1 MAENLQIYQYQ
12 SVNFTDTSSGE
23 VPLSRSWSFS
33 GGSPATGTGITA
45 AVFYNVPGDYTVSL
59 TETDAY
65 GTTSTL
71 TKSDLVQV
79 SPTTLVAGISGPS
92 PSSVKMNEGYSLQ
105 DSTVGTPF
113 PPTAWA
119 WTLPYG
125 RYASTQNVGV
135 TGYADWN
142 TLTGAYTGAPGVSYT
157 ANISLAASNAYLSNS
172 ASTAVSVQKLGPSEQ
187 LYLNATG
194 PSSPNFVTG
203 LSGGIVTNGGIPV
216 GVDFFGYS
224 SSNLIVRLNYLLRG
238 ASDKTNL
245 YFHSDTETATVV
257 MYTGLWSSMYND
269 VIGGFLMVQGQIY
282 SLYSY
287 LTPDDAINLG
297 LYITEGQTSEFFL
310 GDSNG
315 LLLNLYTNYN
325 YSADLLNYLV
335 NNPYKI
341 AHSGNLQYSNAFT
354 FPTPMSFV
362 GTGGGSNFNPV
373 VYSSAYLQ
381 NLNLPSFPTPAN
393 PVYQIYVS
401 VTMGGIPYGAT
412 ASIGTIG
419 ATGNDPLTSG
429 NPNGGFYTAQD
440 TVNGSGFVSFL
451 NSAINTSIPGGTGS
465 IQFSASPIF
474 SCAWSGTTGSGYSP
488 SDYYGVALL
497 IKNATTVQ
505 LVSISDNSS
514 TITGYYSANMPP
526 LTTPIA
532 PFTANYGNSQGSLE
546 TCSGLF
552 STPLSITPGIIYNSM
567 NFGGSIAT

>member
-1 MAENLQIYQYQ
+1 MAESLQIYQYQ
-12 SVNFTDTSSGE
+12 SVNFTDTSSGAA
-23 VPLSRSWSFS
+23 PLSRSWSFS

-59 TETDAY
+59 TETDTY

-71 TKSDLVQV
+71 VKSNLVQV

-113 PPTAWA
+113 PPTAWT

-125 RYASTQNVGV
+125 RSASTQNVGV

-142 TLTGAYTGAPGVSYT
+142 TLTGSYTGAPGSSYT
-157 ANISLAASNAYLSNS
+157 ANISLAVSNAYLSNS

-238 ASDKTNL
+238 ASNKTNL

-257 MYTGLWSSMYND
+257 MYTGLWSSSYND
-269 VIGGFLMVQGQIY
+269 VIGGFLMVQGSVY
-282 SLYSY
+282 STYSY
-287 LTPDDAINLG
+287 LAPNDAINLG
-297 LYITEGQTSEFFL
+297 LYITEGQTAEFFL
-310 GDSNG
+310 GDSAGPG
-315 LLLNLYTNYN
+315 LLLDLYTNYN
-325 YSADLLNYLV
+325 YSSDLLTYLV

-341 AHSGNLQYSNAFT
+341 AHSGNLRYTNAFVV
-354 FPTPMSFV
+354 PTPMTFV
-362 GTGGGSNFNPV
+362 DTGGGSNSNPV
-373 VYSSAYLQ
+373 VYSSAYL
-381 NLNLPSFPTPAN
+381 NSFSPTPPN

-401 VTMGGIPYGAT
+401 VTMGMISYGAT
-412 ASIGTIG
+412 ASIGIAG

-429 NPNGGFYTAQD
+429 NMNGGFYTAQD

-465 IQFSASPIF
+465 IQFVADPIF
-474 SCAWSGTTGSGYSP
+474 SCGWSNPVGSGYSP

-497 IKNATTVQ
+497 VKNAA
-505 LVSISDNSS
+505 LVSLVTVTDNSS
-514 TITGYYSANMPP
+514 TINGYYSPP
-526 LTTPIA
+526 LAIPIA
-532 PFTANYGNSQGSLE
+532 PFTANYTGPTGSME

-552 STPLSITPGIIYNSM
+552 STPLSISPGTIYNVM
-567 NFGGSIAT
+567 NFGGSI

>member
-1 MAENLQIYQYQ
+1 MAESLQIYQYQ
-12 SVNFTDTSSGE
+12 SVNFTDTSSGAE
-23 VPLSRSWSFS
+23 PLTRSWSFS

-45 AVFYNVPGDYTVSL
+45 AVFYDVPGNYTVSL
-59 TETDAY
+59 TETDFY

-71 TKSDLVQV
+71 VKSNLIQV

-113 PPTAWA
+113 PPTSWT

-125 RYASTQNVGV
+125 RSASTQNVGV

-142 TLTGAYTGAPGVSYT
+142 TLTGGYTGAPGSSYT
-157 ANISLAASNAYLSNS
+157 ANISLATSNAYLSNS

-216 GVDFFGYS
+216 GVDFFVYS
-224 SSNLIVRLNYLLRG
+224 SSNLIVRLNYSLRG
-238 ASDKTNL
+238 ASNKTNL
-245 YFHSDTETATVV
+245 YFHSDTETADVI
-257 MYTGLWSSMYND
+257 MYTGLWSPMYND
-269 VIGGFLMVQGQIY
+269 VIGGFLMVQGPIY
-282 SLYSY
+282 SPPYSSVSLSNYDTVSLGFY
-287 LTPDDAINLG
+287 LITDQTP
-297 LYITEGQTSEFFL
+297 EFFL
-310 GDSNG
+310 GDSSG
-315 LLLNLYTNYN
+315 LLLNLYTTYN
-325 YSADLLNYLV
+325 YSASLLNYLV

-341 AHSGNLQYSNAFT
+341 AHSGNLQYVNT
-354 FPTPMSFV
+354 QNPTPMTFV
-362 GTGGGSNFNPV
+362 GTTGGQNFNPV
-373 VYSSAYLQ
+373 VYSPAYLQ
-381 NLNLPSFPTPAN
+381 NINFPFGTPIPPF

-401 VTMGGIPYGAT
+401 VTVGGIPYGGAT

-419 ATGNDPLTSG
+419 ASGNDPLTLG
-429 NPNGGFYTAQD
+429 NANGGFYTAQD

-451 NSAINTSIPGGTGS
+451 NSAINSSIPGGTGD
-465 IQFSASPIF
+465 IEFSASPIF
-474 SCAWSGTTGSGYSP
+474 SCGWSGATGYSP

-497 IKNATTVQ
+497 IKNAALGNLSVTIT
-505 LVSISDNSS
+505 DNSS
-514 TITGYYSANMPP
+514 TINGYYSPP
-526 LTTPIA
+526 LSVPIA

-552 STPLSITPGIIYNSM
+552 STPLSISPGMIYNVM

>member
-1 MAENLQIYQYQ
+1 MAESLQIYQYQ
-12 SVNFTDTSSGE
+12 SVNFTDTSSGAA
-23 VPLSRSWSFS
+23 PLTRSWSFS

-45 AVFYNVPGDYTVSL
+45 AVFYDVPGNYTVSL
-59 TETDAY
+59 TETDFY

-71 TKSDLVQV
+71 VKSNLIQV
-79 SPTTLVAGISGPS
+79 SPTTLAAGISGPS

-113 PPTAWA
+113 PPTSWT

-125 RYASTQNVGV
+125 RSATTQNVGV

-142 TLTGAYTGAPGVSYT
+142 TLTGGYTGAPGSSYT
-157 ANISLAASNAYLSNS
+157 ANISLATSNAYLSNS
-172 ASTAVSVQKLGPSEQ
+172 VSTAVSVQKLGPSEQ

-224 SSNLIVRLNYLLRG
+224 SSDLIVRLNYLLRG
-238 ASDKTNL
+238 ASNKTNL

-257 MYTGLWSSMYND
+257 MYTGLWSSSYND
-269 VIGGFLMVQGQIY
+269 VIGGFLMVQGPVY
-282 SLYSY
+282 STYSY
-287 LTPDDAINLG
+287 LTPNDAINLG
-297 LYITEGQTSEFFL
+297 LYVTEGQTAEFFI

-315 LLLNLYTNYN
+315 LLLDLYTNYN
-325 YSADLLNYLV
+325 YSASLLNYLV

-341 AHSGNLQYSNAFT
+341 AHSGNLQYFNT
-354 FPTPMSFV
+354 QNPTPMTFI
-362 GTGGGSNFNPV
+362 GTGGGSNSNPV

-381 NLNLPSFPTPAN
+381 NINLPSTPSPAN

-401 VTMGGIPYGAT
+401 VTMGGIAYGAT
-412 ASIGTIG
+412 ASIGTVG

-451 NSAINTSIPGGTGS
+451 NSAINSSIPGGTGS
-465 IQFSASPIF
+465 IQFVADPIF
-474 SCAWSGTTGSGYSP
+474 SCGWSNPVGSGYSP

-497 IKNATTVQ
+497 IKNASLVQ

-514 TITGYYSANMPP
+514 TITGYYSANIPP
-526 LTTPIA
+526 LMTPIA
-532 PFTANYGNSQGSLE
+532 PFTANYTGPTGPTE

-552 STPLSITPGIIYNSM
+552 STPLSISPGTIYNVM

>member
-1 MAENLQIYQYQ
+1 MAESLQIYQYQ
-12 SVNFTDTSSGE
+12 SVNFTDTSSGA
-23 VPLSRSWSFS
+23 VPLTRSWSFS

-71 TKSDLVQV
+71 TKTNLIRV

-92 PSSVKMNEGYSLQ
+92 PSSVKMNEGYNLQ

-113 PPTAWA
+113 PPTSWS

-125 RYASTQNVGV
+125 RSASTQNVGV

-142 TLTGAYTGAPGVSYT
+142 TLTGGYTGAPGVSYT
-157 ANISLAASNAYLSNS
+157 ANISLSTSNAYLSS
-172 ASTAVSVQKLGPSEQ
+172 SSSTSVQVQKLGPSEQ

-203 LSGGIVTNGGIPV
+203 LSGGILTTGGVPV
-216 GVDFFGYS
+216 YMNFFGYS
-224 SSNLIVRLNYLLRG
+224 SSNMIIRLNYLLRG
-238 ASDKTNL
+238 TSNKTNL

-257 MYTGLWSSMYND
+257 MNTGLWSSMYND
-269 VIGGFLMVQGQIY
+269 VIGGMMLIQGQIY

-297 LYITEGQTSEFFL
+297 FYIVSNQTSEFFL
-310 GDSNG
+310 GDTTG

-325 YSADLLNYLV
+325 YSAGLLNYLV

-341 AHSGNLQYSNAFT
+341 AHSGNLQYANT
-354 FPTPMSFV
+354 QNPTPMTFV
-362 GTGGGSNFNPV
+362 NIGGSNSNPA

-381 NLNLPSFPTPAN
+381 NINLPSTPTPAN

-412 ASIGTIG
+412 ASIGTPG

-440 TVNGSGFVSFL
+440 TVNGAGFVSFL
-451 NSAINTSIPGGTGS
+451 NSAVNSSIPGGTGS
-465 IQFSASPIF
+465 IQFVASPDF
-474 SCAWSGTTGSGYSP
+474 SCGWSNPVGSGYSP

-497 IKNATTVQ
+497 VKNATLVQ
-505 LVSISDNSS
+505 LVTISDNSA
-514 TITGYYSANMPP
+514 TINSYYSSNMPP
-526 LTTPIA
+526 LATPIA
-532 PFTANYGNSQGSLE
+532 PFTANYGNTQGSLE
-546 TCSGLF
+546 NCSGLF
-552 STPLSITPGIIYNSM
+552 STPLSITPGLIYNVM
-567 NFGGSIAT
+567 NFGGSV

>member
-12 SVNFTDTSSGE
+12 SVNFTDTSSGAA
-23 VPLSRSWSFS
+23 PLIRSWSFS

-45 AVFYNVPGDYTVSL
+45 AVFYNVPGNYTVSL
-59 TETDAY
+59 TETDTY
-65 GTTSTL
+65 GTTSAL
-71 TKSDLVQV
+71 VKSNLIQV

-113 PPTAWA
+113 PPTAWT

-142 TLTGAYTGAPGVSYT
+142 TLTGAYTGAPGSSYT
-157 ANISLAASNAYLSNS
+157 ANISLATSNAYLSNS

-203 LSGGIVTNGGIPV
+203 LSGGIVTSGGIPV
-216 GVDFFGYS
+216 YTNSFGYS

-238 ASDKTNL
+238 ASNKTNL
-245 YFHSDTETATVV
+245 YFHSDTETANVV
-257 MYTGLWSSMYND
+257 MNTGLWSSMYND
-269 VIGGFLMVQGQIY
+269 VIGGFLMVQGPVY
-282 SLYSY
+282 STYSY
-287 LTPDDAINLG
+287 LTPNDAINLG
-297 LYITEGQTSEFFL
+297 FYIITDQTAEFFL
-310 GDSNG
+310 GDSG
-315 LLLNLYTNYN
+315 LLANLYTNYN
-325 YSADLLNYLV
+325 YSASLLNYLI

-341 AHSGNLQYSNAFT
+341 AHSGNLQYFNT
-354 FPTPMSFV
+354 QNPTPMTFI
-362 GTGGGSNFNPV
+362 GTGGGSNSNPV

-381 NLNLPSFPTPAN
+381 NLNFPSTPSPAN

-401 VTMGGIPYGAT
+401 VTMGGISYGAT
-412 ASIGTIG
+412 ASIGIAG

-429 NPNGGFYTAQD
+429 NPLGGFYTAQD

-465 IQFSASPIF
+465 IQFVADPAF
-474 SCAWSGTTGSGYSP
+474 SCGWSNPVGSGYSP

-497 IKNATTVQ
+497 IKNATLVQ
-505 LVSISDNSS
+505 LVTLTDNSS
-514 TITGYYSANMPP
+514 TLTGYYSANMPP
-526 LTTPIA
+526 LMTSIA
-532 PFTANYGNSQGSLE
+532 PFTANYTGPTGSTE

-552 STPLSITPGIIYNSM
+552 STPLSITPGMTYNSM

>member
-1 MAENLQIYQYQ
+1 MAESLQIYQYQ
-12 SVNFTDTSSGE
+12 SVNFTDTSSGAA
-23 VPLSRSWSFS
+23 PLSRSWSFS

-59 TETDAY
+59 TETDTY

-71 TKSDLVQV
+71 VKSNLVQV

-92 PSSVKMNEGYSLQ
+92 PSSVKMNEGYNLQ
-105 DSTVGTPF
+105 DSTIGTPF

-125 RYASTQNVGV
+125 RSATTQNVGV

-142 TLTGAYTGAPGVSYT
+142 TLTGGYTGAPGSSYT
-157 ANISLAASNAYLSNS
+157 ANISLAVSNAYLSS
-172 ASTAVSVQKLGPSEQ
+172 STSTAVSVQKLGPSEQ

-203 LSGGIVTNGGIPV
+203 LSGGIVTSGGIPV

-224 SSNLIVRLNYLLRG
+224 SSDLIVRLNYLLRG
-238 ASDKTNL
+238 ASNKTNL

-257 MYTGLWSSMYND
+257 MYTGLWSSSYND
-269 VIGGFLMVQGQIY
+269 VIGGFLMVQGPVY
-282 SLYSY
+282 STYSY
-287 LTPDDAINLG
+287 LTPNDAINLG
-297 LYITEGQTSEFFL
+297 LYITEGQTAEFFL
-310 GDSNG
+310 GDSTGVG
-315 LLLNLYTNYN
+315 LLLDLYTNYN
-325 YSADLLNYLV
+325 YSADLLTYLV
-335 NNPYKI
+335 INPYKI
-341 AHSGNLQYSNAFT
+341 AHSGNLQYDNT
-354 FPTPMSFV
+354 QNPTPMTFV

-412 ASIGTIG
+412 ASIGIAG
-419 ATGNDPLTSG
+419 ATGNDPLTAG
-429 NPNGGFYTAQD
+429 NFFTAQD

-451 NSAINTSIPGGTGS
+451 NSAINSSIPGGTGS

-474 SCAWSGTTGSGYSP
+474 SCAWSGTTGPGYSP

-497 IKNATTVQ
+497 IKNATLVQ

-514 TITGYYSANMPP
+514 TINGYYSANIPS

-552 STPLSITPGIIYNSM
+552 STPLSISPGTIYNVM

>member
-1 MAENLQIYQYQ
+1 MAESLQIYQYQ
-12 SVNFTDTSSGE
+12 SVNFTDTSSGAA
-23 VPLSRSWSFS
+23 PLIRSWSFS

-59 TETDAY
+59 TETDTY

-71 TKSDLVQV
+71 IKNDLIQV

-113 PPTAWA
+113 PPTSWT

-125 RYASTQNVGV
+125 RSAATQNVGV

-142 TLTGAYTGAPGVSYT
+142 TLAGGYTGAPGVSYT
-157 ANISLAASNAYLSNS
+157 ANISLSASNAYLSS
-172 ASTAVSVQKLGPSEQ
+172 SSSTSVQVQKLGPSEQ

-203 LSGGIVTNGGIPV
+203 LSGGIVTTGGVPV
-216 GVDFFGYS
+216 YMNFFGYS
-224 SSNLIVRLNYLLRG
+224 SSNMIVRLNYLLRG
-238 ASDKTNL
+238 TSNKSNL

-257 MYTGLWSSMYND
+257 MNTGLWSSMYND
-269 VIGGFLMVQGQIY
+269 VIGGTMLIQGQIY

-297 LYITEGQTSEFFL
+297 FYIVSNQTSEFFL
-310 GDSNG
+310 GDTTG
-315 LLLNLYTNYN
+315 LLLDLYTNYN
-325 YSADLLNYLV
+325 YSSGLINYLV

-341 AHSGNLQYSNAFT
+341 AHSGNLQYVNT
-354 FPTPMSFV
+354 QNPTPMTFV
-362 GTGGGSNFNPV
+362 NVSGSNSNPV

-381 NLNLPSFPTPAN
+381 NINLPSTPTPAN

-429 NPNGGFYTAQD
+429 NPNGGFYTAQN

-451 NSAINTSIPGGTGS
+451 NSAINTSVPGGTGS
-465 IQFSASPIF
+465 IEFVASPDF
-474 SCAWSGTTGSGYSP
+474 SCGWSNPVGSGYSP

-497 IKNATTVQ
+497 VKNAALVQ
-505 LVSISDNSS
+505 LVSISDNSA
-514 TITGYYSANMPP
+514 TINSYYSSNVPP
-526 LTTPIA
+526 LATPIA
-532 PFTANYGNSQGSLE
+532 PFTANYSNTQGSVE

>member
-1 MAENLQIYQYQ
+1 MAESLQIYQYQ
-12 SVNFTDTSSGE
+12 SVNFTDTSSGAA
-23 VPLSRSWSFS
+23 PLTRSWSFS
-33 GGSPATGTGITA
+33 GGSPSTGTGITA
-45 AVFYNVPGDYTVSL
+45 AVFYNAPGDYTVSL

-71 TKSDLVQV
+71 IKSDLIQV
-79 SPTTLVAGISGPS
+79 SPTTLAAGISGPS

-113 PPTAWA
+113 PPTSWT

-125 RYASTQNVGV
+125 RSATTQNVGV

-142 TLTGAYTGAPGVSYT
+142 TLTGGYTGAPGSSYT
-157 ANISLAASNAYLSNS
+157 ANISLSVSNAYLSSS

-224 SSNLIVRLNYLLRG
+224 SSDLIVRLNYLLRG
-238 ASDKTNL
+238 ASNKTNL

-257 MYTGLWSSMYND
+257 MYTGLWSSSYND
-269 VIGGFLMVQGQIY
+269 VIGGFLMIQGQIY

-297 LYITEGQTSEFFL
+297 FYITEDQTAEFFL
-310 GDSNG
+310 GDSSG

-325 YSADLLNYLV
+325 YSADLLTYLV

-341 AHSGNLQYSNAFT
+341 AHSGNLQYDNT
-354 FPTPMSFV
+354 QNPTPMTFV

-401 VTMGGIPYGAT
+401 VTMGGVPYGAT
-412 ASIGTIG
+412 ASIGVAG
-419 ATGNDPLTSG
+419 STGNDPLTAG
-429 NPNGGFYTAQD
+429 NFFTAQD
-440 TVNGSGFVSFL
+440 TVNGSGFVSLL

-474 SCAWSGTTGSGYSP
+474 SCGWSGTTGPGYSP

-497 IKNATTVQ
+497 IKNAALVQ

-514 TITGYYSANMPP
+514 TITGYYSSNIPP
-526 LTTPIA
+526 LMTPIA
-532 PFTANYGNSQGSLE
+532 PFTANYGNSQGSIE

-552 STPLSITPGIIYNSM
+552 STPLSISPGAIYNVM

>member
-1 MAENLQIYQYQ
+1 MAESLQIYQYQ
-12 SVNFTDTSSGE
+12 SVNFTDTSSGAS
-23 VPLSRSWSFS
+23 PLTRSWSFS
-33 GGSPATGTGITA
+33 GGSPSVGTGITA

-59 TETDAY
+59 TETDFY

-71 TKSDLVQV
+71 VKSNLIQV

-113 PPTAWA
+113 PPTSWT

-125 RYASTQNVGV
+125 RSATTQNVGV

-142 TLTGAYTGAPGVSYT
+142 TLTGSYTGAPGSSYT
-157 ANISLAASNAYLSNS
+157 ANISLATSNAYLSNS

-203 LSGGIVTNGGIPV
+203 LSGGILTNGGIPV
-216 GVDFFGYS
+216 PVSFFNYS
-224 SSNLIVRLNYLLRG
+224 SPDLIIRLNYLFRG
-238 ASDKTNL
+238 SSNNKNL
-245 YFHSDTETATVV
+245 YFHSDTETATVT
-257 MYTGLWSSMYND
+257 MRTGLWSSMYDD
-269 VIGGFLMVQGQIY
+269 VIGGFLMIQGQIY

-287 LTPDDAINLG
+287 LAPDYAINLG
-297 LYITEGQTSEFFL
+297 FYITEDLTAEFFL
-310 GDSNG
+310 GDSSG

-325 YSADLLNYLV
+325 YSASLLNYLV

-341 AHSGNLQYSNAFT
+341 AHSGNLQYVNT
-354 FPTPMSFV
+354 QNPTNPMTFV
-362 GTGGGSNFNPV
+362 GTTGGQNFNPV
-373 VYSSAYLQ
+373 VYSPAYLQ
-381 NLNLPSFPTPAN
+381 NINSPFGTPIPPF

-401 VTMGGIPYGAT
+401 VTVGGIPYGGAT

-419 ATGNDPLTSG
+419 ASGNDPLTLG
-429 NPNGGFYTAQD
+429 NSNGGFYTAQD

-451 NSAINTSIPGGTGS
+451 NSAINSSIPGGTGN
-465 IQFSASPIF
+465 IEFSASPIF
-474 SCAWSGTTGSGYSP
+474 SCGWSGATGYSP

-497 IKNATTVQ
+497 IKNAALGN
-505 LVSISDNSS
+505 LVVTITDNSS
-514 TITGYYSANMPP
+514 TINGYYSPP
-526 LTTPIA
+526 LATPIA

-552 STPLSITPGIIYNSM
+552 STPLSITPGIIYNPM

>member
-1 MAENLQIYQYQ
+1 MAESLQIYQYQ
-12 SVNFTDTSSGE
+12 SVNFTDTSSGAA
-23 VPLSRSWSFS
+23 PLTRSWSFS
-33 GGSPATGTGITA
+33 GGSPSAGTGITA

-59 TETDAY
+59 TETDSY

-71 TKSDLVQV
+71 IKSDLIQV
-79 SPTTLVAGISGPS
+79 SPTTLAAGISGPS

-113 PPTAWA
+113 PPTSWT

-125 RYASTQNVGV
+125 RSATTQNVGV

-142 TLTGAYTGAPGVSYT
+142 TLTGGYTGAPGSSYT
-157 ANISLAASNAYLSNS
+157 ANISLSVSNAYLSSS

-224 SSNLIVRLNYLLRG
+224 SSDLIVRLNYLLRG
-238 ASDKTNL
+238 ASNKTNL
-245 YFHSDTETATVV
+245 YFHSDTETASVV
-257 MYTGLWSSMYND
+257 MYTGLWSSTYND

-287 LTPDDAINLG
+287 LTPNDAINLG
-297 LYITEGQTSEFFL
+297 FYITEDQTAEFFL
-310 GDSNG
+310 GDSSG

-325 YSADLLNYLV
+325 YSADLLTYLV

-341 AHSGNLQYSNAFT
+341 AHSGNLQYDNT
-354 FPTPMSFV
+354 QNPTPMTFV

-401 VTMGGIPYGAT
+401 VTMGGVPYGAT
-412 ASIGTIG
+412 ASIGVAG
-419 ATGNDPLTSG
+419 STGNDPLTSG
-429 NPNGGFYTAQD
+429 NFFTAQD
-440 TVNGSGFVSFL
+440 TINGSGFVSLL
-451 NSAINTSIPGGTGS
+451 NSAIGSSSIPGGTGS

-474 SCAWSGTTGSGYSP
+474 SCGWSGTTGPGYSP

-497 IKNATTVQ
+497 IKNAALVQ

-514 TITGYYSANMPP
+514 TITGYYSSNIPP
-526 LTTPIA
+526 LMTPIA
-532 PFTANYGNSQGSLE
+532 PFTANYGNSQGSIE

-552 STPLSITPGIIYNSM
+552 STPLSISPGAIYNVM

>member
-1 MAENLQIYQYQ
+1 M
-12 SVNFTDTSSGE
+12 T
-23 VPLSRSWSFS
+23 RSWSFS

-59 TETDAY
+59 TETDTY

-71 TKSDLVQV
+71 IKSDLIQV

-92 PSSVKMNEGYSLQ
+92 PSSVKMNEGYNLQ

-113 PPTAWA
+113 PPTSWT

-125 RYASTQNVGV
+125 RSAATQNVGV

-142 TLTGAYTGAPGVSYT
+142 TLAGGYTGAPGVSYT
-157 ANISLAASNAYLSNS
+157 ANISLSASNAYLSS
-172 ASTAVSVQKLGPSEQ
+172 SSSTSVQVQKLGPSEQ

-203 LSGGIVTNGGIPV
+203 LSGGIVTTGGVPV
-216 GVDFFGYS
+216 YMNFFGYS
-224 SSNLIVRLNYLLRG
+224 SSNMIVRLNYLLRG
-238 ASDKTNL
+238 TSNKSNL

-257 MYTGLWSSMYND
+257 MNTGLWSSMYND
-269 VIGGFLMVQGQIY
+269 VIGGTMLIQGQIY

-297 LYITEGQTSEFFL
+297 FYIVSNQTSEFFL
-310 GDSNG
+310 GDTTG
-315 LLLNLYTNYN
+315 LLLDLYTNYN
-325 YSADLLNYLV
+325 YSSGLINYLV

-341 AHSGNLQYSNAFT
+341 AHSGNLQYVNT
-354 FPTPMSFV
+354 QNPTPMTFV
-362 GTGGGSNFNPV
+362 NVSGSNSNPV

-381 NLNLPSFPTPAN
+381 NINLPSTPTTAN

-429 NPNGGFYTAQD
+429 NPNGGFYTAQN

-451 NSAINTSIPGGTGS
+451 NSAINTSVPGGTGS
-465 IQFSASPIF
+465 IEFVASPDF
-474 SCAWSGTTGSGYSP
+474 SCGWSNPVGSGYSP

-497 IKNATTVQ
+497 VKNAALVQ
-505 LVSISDNSS
+505 LVSISDNSA
-514 TITGYYSANMPP
+514 TINSYYSSNVPP
-526 LTTPIA
+526 LATPIA
-532 PFTANYGNSQGSLE
+532 PFTANYANTQGSVE

>member
-1 MAENLQIYQYQ
+1 MAESLQIYQYQ
-12 SVNFTDTSSGE
+12 SVNFTDTSSGAA
-23 VPLSRSWSFS
+23 PLTRSWSFS
-33 GGSPATGTGITA
+33 GGSPSTGTGITA

-71 TKSDLVQV
+71 IKSDLIQV
-79 SPTTLVAGISGPS
+79 SPTTLAAGISGPS

-113 PPTAWA
+113 PPTSWT

-125 RYASTQNVGV
+125 RSATTQNVGV

-142 TLTGAYTGAPGVSYT
+142 TLTGGYTGAPGSSYT
-157 ANISLAASNAYLSNS
+157 ANISLSVSNAYLSSS

-224 SSNLIVRLNYLLRG
+224 SSDLIVRLNYLLRG
-238 ASDKTNL
+238 ASNKTNL
-245 YFHSDTETATVV
+245 YFHSDTETASVV
-257 MYTGLWSSMYND
+257 MYTGLWSSTYND

-287 LTPDDAINLG
+287 LTPNDAINLG
-297 LYITEGQTSEFFL
+297 FYITEDQTAEFFL
-310 GDSNG
+310 GDSSG

-325 YSADLLNYLV
+325 YSADLLTYLV

-341 AHSGNLQYSNAFT
+341 AHSGNLQYDNT
-354 FPTPMSFV
+354 QNPTPMTFV

-401 VTMGGIPYGAT
+401 VTMGGVPYGAT
-412 ASIGTIG
+412 ASIGVAG
-419 ATGNDPLTSG
+419 STGNDPLTSG
-429 NPNGGFYTAQD
+429 NFFTAQD
-440 TVNGSGFVSFL
+440 TVNGSGFVSLL
-451 NSAINTSIPGGTGS
+451 NSAIGSSSIPGGTGS

-474 SCAWSGTTGSGYSP
+474 SCGWSGTTGPGYSP

-497 IKNATTVQ
+497 IKNAALVQ

-514 TITGYYSANMPP
+514 TITGYYSSNIPP
-526 LTTPIA
+526 LMTPIA
-532 PFTANYGNSQGSLE
+532 PFTANYGNSQGSIE

-552 STPLSITPGIIYNSM
+552 STPLSISPGAIYNVM

>member
-1 MAENLQIYQYQ
+1 M
-12 SVNFTDTSSGE
+12 T
-23 VPLSRSWSFS
+23 RSWSFS
-33 GGSPATGTGITA
+33 GGSPSAGTGITA

-59 TETDAY
+59 TETDTY

-71 TKSDLVQV
+71 IKNDLIQV

-113 PPTAWA
+113 PPTSWS

-125 RYASTQNVGV
+125 RSATTQNVGV

-142 TLTGAYTGAPGVSYT
+142 TLTGGYTGAPGSSYT
-157 ANISLAASNAYLSNS
+157 ANISLAVSNAYLSNS

-224 SSNLIVRLNYLLRG
+224 SSDLIVRLNYLLRG
-238 ASDKTNL
+238 ASNKTNL
-245 YFHSDTETATVV
+245 YFHSDTETADVI

-269 VIGGFLMVQGQIY
+269 RIGGFLMVQGPVY
-282 SLYSY
+282 STYSY
-287 LTPDDAINLG
+287 LTPNDAINLG
-297 LYITEGQTSEFFL
+297 LYVTEGQTAEFFL

-315 LLLNLYTNYN
+315 LLLDLYTNYN
-325 YSADLLNYLV
+325 YSASLLNYLV

-341 AHSGNLQYSNAFT
+341 AHSGNLQYFNT
-354 FPTPMSFV
+354 QNPTPMTFI
-362 GTGGGSNFNPV
+362 GTGGGSNSNPV

-381 NLNLPSFPTPAN
+381 NINLPSTPSPAN

-401 VTMGGIPYGAT
+401 VTMGGIAYGAT
-412 ASIGTIG
+412 ASIGTVG

-451 NSAINTSIPGGTGS
+451 NSAINSSIPGGTGS
-465 IQFSASPIF
+465 IQFVADPIF
-474 SCAWSGTTGSGYSP
+474 SCGWSNPVGSGYSP

-497 IKNATTVQ
+497 IKNASLVQ

-514 TITGYYSANMPP
+514 TITGYYSANIPP
-526 LTTPIA
+526 LMTPIA
-532 PFTANYGNSQGSLE
+532 PFTANYTGPTGPTE

-552 STPLSITPGIIYNSM
+552 STPLSISPGTTYNVM

>member
-1 MAENLQIYQYQ
+1 MAESLQIYQYQ
-12 SVNFTDTSSGE
+12 SVNFTDTSSGA
-23 VPLSRSWSFS
+23 VPLTRSWSFS

-71 TKSDLVQV
+71 TKTNLIQV

-92 PSSVKMNEGYSLQ
+92 PSSVKMNEGYNLQ

-113 PPTAWA
+113 PPTSWS

-125 RYASTQNVGV
+125 RSASTQNVGV

-142 TLTGAYTGAPGVSYT
+142 TLTGGYTGAPGVSYT
-157 ANISLAASNAYLSNS
+157 ANISLSTSNAYLSS
-172 ASTAVSVQKLGPSEQ
+172 STSTSVQVQKLGPSEQ

-203 LSGGIVTNGGIPV
+203 LSGGILTTGGVPV
-216 GVDFFGYS
+216 YMNFFGYS
-224 SSNLIVRLNYLLRG
+224 SSNMIIRLNYLLRG
-238 ASDKTNL
+238 ASNKTNL

-257 MYTGLWSSMYND
+257 MNTGLWSSMYND
-269 VIGGFLMVQGQIY
+269 VIGGMMLIQGQIY

-297 LYITEGQTSEFFL
+297 FYIVSNQTSEFFL
-310 GDSNG
+310 GDTTG

-325 YSADLLNYLV
+325 YSAGLLNYLV

-341 AHSGNLQYSNAFT
+341 AHSGNLQYANT
-354 FPTPMSFV
+354 QNPTPMTFINI
-362 GTGGGSNFNPV
+362 GGSNSNPV

-381 NLNLPSFPTPAN
+381 NINLPSTPTPAN

-412 ASIGTIG
+412 ASIGTPG

-440 TVNGSGFVSFL
+440 TVNGAGFVSFL
-451 NSAINTSIPGGTGS
+451 NSAVNSSIPGGTGS
-465 IQFSASPIF
+465 IQFVASPDF
-474 SCAWSGTTGSGYSP
+474 SCGWSNPVGSGYSP

-497 IKNATTVQ
+497 VKNATLVQ
-505 LVSISDNSS
+505 LVTISDNSA
-514 TITGYYSANMPP
+514 TINSYYSSNMPP
-526 LTTPIA
+526 LATPIA
-532 PFTANYGNSQGSLE
+532 PFTANYGNTQGSLE

-552 STPLSITPGIIYNSM
+552 STPLSITPGLIYNVM
-567 NFGGSIAT
+567 NFGGSV

>member
-1 MAENLQIYQYQ
+1 MPESLQIYQYQ
-12 SVNFTDTSSGE
+12 SVNFTDTSSGAA
-23 VPLSRSWSFS
+23 PLIRAWSFS

-45 AVFYNVPGDYTVSL
+45 AVFYNVPGGYTVSL
-59 TETDAY
+59 TETDTH

-71 TKSDLVQV
+71 TKSDLIQV

-113 PPTAWA
+113 PPTAWT

-135 TGYADWN
+135 TGYADWY
-142 TLTGAYTGAPGVSYT
+142 TLTGAYTGAPGSSYT
-157 ANISLAASNAYLSNS
+157 ANISLAVSNAFLSNF
-172 ASTAVSVQKLGPSEQ
+172 ASTSVSVQKLGPTEQ

-238 ASDKTNL
+238 ASNKTNL

-257 MYTGLWSSMYND
+257 MYTGLWSSVYND
-269 VIGGFLMVQGQIY
+269 VIGGFLVVQGQIY

-287 LTPDDAINLG
+287 LTPNDAINLG

-310 GDSNG
+310 GDSTG
-315 LLLNLYTNYN
+315 LLLDLYTNYN
-325 YSADLLNYLV
+325 YSAGLLTYLV

-341 AHSGNLQYSNAFT
+341 AHSGNLQYVNT
-354 FPTPMSFV
+354 QNPTAMTFV
-362 GTGGGSNFNPV
+362 GTGGGSNSNPV
-373 VYSSAYLQ
+373 VYSSYYLK
-381 NLNLPSFPTPAN
+381 NIMPPSVPSVN
-393 PVYQIYVS
+393 IYEVYIS
-401 VTMGGIPYGAT
+401 VTMGASTYGAT
-412 ASIGTIG
+412 AAFGISGG
-419 ATGNDPLTSG
+419 TGNDPLTGG
-429 NPNGGFYTAQD
+429 NFYTAQ
-440 TVNGSGFVSFL
+440 TTANGSGFVSFL
-451 NSAINTSIPGGTGS
+451 NSAINSTIPGGTGS
-465 IQFSASPIF
+465 IQFLADPAF
-474 SCAWSGTTGSGYSP
+474 SCGWSNPVGSGYSP
-488 SDYYGVALL
+488 SDYNGVALL
-497 IKNATTVQ
+497 INNATTVSS
-505 LVSISDNSS
+505 VAISDNSAA
-514 TITGYYSANMPP
+514 ITASYFPP
-526 LTTPIA
+526 LPGIVIA
-532 PFTANYGNSQGSLE
+532 PFTAKYANSQGSTE

-552 STPLSITPGIIYNSM
+552 SNTLTMLPGQIYNVM

>member
-1 MAENLQIYQYQ
+1 MAESLQIYQYQ

-23 VPLSRSWSFS
+23 APLTRSWSFS

-71 TKSDLVQV
+71 VKSNLIQV

-92 PSSVKMNEGYSLQ
+92 PSSVKMNEGYNLQ
-105 DSTVGTPF
+105 DSTIGTPF
-113 PPTAWA
+113 PPTSWA

-125 RYASTQNVGV
+125 RSAITQNVGV

-142 TLTGAYTGAPGVSYT
+142 TLTGGYTGAPGSSYT
-157 ANISLAASNAYLSNS
+157 ANISLAVSNAYLSS
-172 ASTAVSVQKLGPSEQ
+172 STSTAVSVQKLGPSEQ

-203 LSGGIVTNGGIPV
+203 LSGGIVTSGGIPV

-224 SSNLIVRLNYLLRG
+224 SSDLIVRLNYLLRG
-238 ASDKTNL
+238 ASNKTNL

-257 MYTGLWSSMYND
+257 MYTGLWSSSYND
-269 VIGGFLMVQGQIY
+269 VIGGFLMVQGPVY
-282 SLYSY
+282 STYSY
-287 LTPDDAINLG
+287 LTPNDAINLG
-297 LYITEGQTSEFFL
+297 LYITEGQTAEFFL
-310 GDSNG
+310 GDSTGVG
-315 LLLNLYTNYN
+315 LLLDLYTNYN
-325 YSADLLNYLV
+325 YSADLLTYLV
-335 NNPYKI
+335 SNPYKI
-341 AHSGNLQYSNAFT
+341 AHSGNLQYDNT
-354 FPTPMSFV
+354 QNPTPMTFV

-412 ASIGTIG
+412 ASIGIAG
-419 ATGNDPLTSG
+419 ATGNDPLTAG
-429 NPNGGFYTAQD
+429 NFFTAQD

-451 NSAINTSIPGGTGS
+451 NSAINSSIPGGTGS

-474 SCAWSGTTGSGYSP
+474 SCAWSGTTGPGYSP

-497 IKNATTVQ
+497 IKNAALVQ

-514 TITGYYSANMPP
+514 TITGYYSANIPP
-526 LTTPIA
+526 LATPIA

-552 STPLSITPGIIYNSM
+552 STPLSISPGTIYNVM

>member
-1 MAENLQIYQYQ
+1 M
-12 SVNFTDTSSGE
+12 
-23 VPLSRSWSFS
+23 
-33 GGSPATGTGITA
+33 
-45 AVFYNVPGDYTVSL
+45 
-59 TETDAY
+59 TETDTY

-71 TKSDLVQV
+71 VKSNLIQV

-92 PSSVKMNEGYSLQ
+92 PSSVKMNEEYSLQ
-105 DSTVGTPF
+105 DATVGTPF
-113 PPTAWA
+113 PPTSWT

-125 RYASTQNVGV
+125 RSASTQNVGV

-142 TLTGAYTGAPGVSYT
+142 TLTGSYTGAPGSSYT
-157 ANISLAASNAYLSNS
+157 ANISLAVSNAYLSNS

-203 LSGGIVTNGGIPV
+203 LSGGIITNGGIPV
-216 GVDFFGYS
+216 PVSFFNYS
-224 SSNLIVRLNYLLRG
+224 SSNLIIRLDYRLRG
-238 ASDKTNL
+238 SSNRKNI
-245 YFHSDTETATVV
+245 YFHSDTETATVI
-257 MYTGLWSSMYND
+257 MRTGLWSSLYDD

-282 SLYSY
+282 SLYSF
-287 LTPDDAINLG
+287 LTPNDAINLG
-297 LYITEGQTSEFFL
+297 LYITEDQTAEFFL
-310 GDSNG
+310 GDSSG
-315 LLLNLYTNYN
+315 LLLNLYSNYN
-325 YSADLLNYLV
+325 YSASLLNYLV

-341 AHSGNLQYSNAFT
+341 AHSGNLQYVNT
-354 FPTPMSFV
+354 QNPTNPMTFV
-362 GTGGGSNFNPV
+362 GTTGGQNFNPV

-381 NLNLPSFPTPAN
+381 NINSPYGTPIPPF

-412 ASIGTIG
+412 AFIGISG

-429 NPNGGFYTAQD
+429 NFFTAQD
-440 TVNGSGFVSFL
+440 TSNGSGFVSFL
-451 NSAINTSIPGGTGS
+451 NSAINSSIPGGTGS

-474 SCAWSGTTGSGYSP
+474 SCGWSGATGSSP

-497 IKNATTVQ
+497 IKNATLVQ

-514 TITGYYSANMPP
+514 TLTGYYSPP
-526 LTTPIA
+526 LSVPVA
-532 PFTANYGNSQGSLE
+532 PFTANYGNPQGSLE

-552 STPLSITPGIIYNSM
+552 STPLSITPGIIYNPM

>member
-1 MAENLQIYQYQ
+1 M
-12 SVNFTDTSSGE
+12 T
-23 VPLSRSWSFS
+23 RSWSFS
-33 GGSPATGTGITA
+33 GGSPSAGTGITA

-59 TETDAY
+59 TETDSY

-71 TKSDLVQV
+71 IKSDLIQV
-79 SPTTLVAGISGPS
+79 SPTTLAAGISGPS

-113 PPTAWA
+113 PPTSWT

-125 RYASTQNVGV
+125 RSATTQNVGV

-142 TLTGAYTGAPGVSYT
+142 TLTGGYTGAPGSSYT
-157 ANISLAASNAYLSNS
+157 ANISLSVSNAYLSSS

-224 SSNLIVRLNYLLRG
+224 SSDLIVRLNYLLRG
-238 ASDKTNL
+238 ASNKTNL
-245 YFHSDTETATVV
+245 YFHSDTETASVV
-257 MYTGLWSSMYND
+257 MYTGLWSSTYND

-287 LTPDDAINLG
+287 LTPNDAINLG
-297 LYITEGQTSEFFL
+297 FYITEDQTAEFFL
-310 GDSNG
+310 GDSSG

-325 YSADLLNYLV
+325 YSADLLTYLV

-341 AHSGNLQYSNAFT
+341 AHSGNLQYDNT
-354 FPTPMSFV
+354 QNPTPMTFV

-401 VTMGGIPYGAT
+401 VTMGGVPYGAT
-412 ASIGTIG
+412 ASIGVAG
-419 ATGNDPLTSG
+419 STGNDPLTSG
-429 NPNGGFYTAQD
+429 NFFTAQD
-440 TVNGSGFVSFL
+440 TVNGSGFVSLL
-451 NSAINTSIPGGTGS
+451 NSAIGSSSIPGGTGS

-474 SCAWSGTTGSGYSP
+474 SCGWSGTTGPGYSP

-497 IKNATTVQ
+497 IKNAALVQ

-514 TITGYYSANMPP
+514 TITGYYSSNIPP
-526 LTTPIA
+526 LMTPIA
-532 PFTANYGNSQGSLE
+532 PFTANYGNSQGSIE

-552 STPLSITPGIIYNSM
+552 STPLSISPGAIYNVM

>member
-1 MAENLQIYQYQ
+1 M
-12 SVNFTDTSSGE
+12 T
-23 VPLSRSWSFS
+23 RSWSFS
-33 GGSPATGTGITA
+33 GGSPSVGTGITA

-59 TETDAY
+59 TETDFY

-71 TKSDLVQV
+71 VKSNLIQV

-113 PPTAWA
+113 PPTSWT

-125 RYASTQNVGV
+125 RSATTQNVGV

-142 TLTGAYTGAPGVSYT
+142 TLTGSYTGAPGSSYT
-157 ANISLAASNAYLSNS
+157 ANISLAVSNAYLSNS

-224 SSNLIVRLNYLLRG
+224 SSDLIVRLNYLLRG
-238 ASDKTNL
+238 ASNKTNL

-257 MYTGLWSSMYND
+257 MRTGLWSSMYDD
-269 VIGGFLMVQGQIY
+269 VIGGFLMVQGPVY
-282 SLYSY
+282 STYSY
-287 LTPDDAINLG
+287 LTPNDAINLG
-297 LYITEGQTSEFFL
+297 LYITEGQTAEFFL
-310 GDSNG
+310 GDSSG
-315 LLLNLYTNYN
+315 LLLNLYNNYN
-325 YSADLLNYLV
+325 YSASLLNYLV

-341 AHSGNLQYSNAFT
+341 AHSGNLQYVNT
-354 FPTPMSFV
+354 QNPTNPMTFV
-362 GTGGGSNFNPV
+362 GTTGGQNFNPV
-373 VYSSAYLQ
+373 VYSPVYLQ
-381 NLNLPSFPTPAN
+381 NINSPFGTPTPPF

-401 VTMGGIPYGAT
+401 VTVGGIPYGGAT

-419 ATGNDPLTSG
+419 ASGNDPLTLG
-429 NPNGGFYTAQD
+429 NANGGFYTAQD

-451 NSAINTSIPGGTGS
+451 NSAINSSIPGGTGN
-465 IQFSASPIF
+465 IEFSASPIF
-474 SCAWSGTTGSGYSP
+474 SCAWSGTTGAGYSP

-497 IKNATTVQ
+497 IKNAALGNLSVTIT
-505 LVSISDNSS
+505 DNSS
-514 TITGYYSANMPP
+514 TINGYYSPP
-526 LTTPIA
+526 LSVPIA

-552 STPLSITPGIIYNSM
+552 STPLSISPGMIYNVM

>member
-113 PPTAWA
+113 PPTAWT

-125 RYASTQNVGV
+125 RYAFTQNVGV

-142 TLTGAYTGAPGVSYT
+142 TLTGGYTGAPGSSYT
-157 ANISLAASNAYLSNS
+157 ANISLATSNAYLSNS
-172 ASTAVSVQKLGPSEQ
+172 ASTSVSVQKLGPSEQ

-203 LSGGIVTNGGIPV
+203 LSGGIVTSGGIPV

-238 ASDKTNL
+238 ASNKTNL
-245 YFHSDTETATVV
+245 YFHSDTETATAV
-257 MYTGLWSSMYND
+257 MYTGLWSSAYNE
-269 VIGGFLMVQGQIY
+269 VIGGFLMVQGPVY
-282 SLYSY
+282 STYSY
-287 LTPDDAINLG
+287 LAPNDAINFG

-325 YSADLLNYLV
+325 YSADLLTYLV

-341 AHSGNLQYSNAFT
+341 AHSGNLQYVNTQNINPMT
-354 FPTPMSFV
+354 FIS
-362 GTGGGSNFNPV
+362 TGGGQNSNPV
-373 VYSSAYLQ
+373 VYSSNYLQ
-381 NLNLPSFPTPAN
+381 NINSPAFPSPAN
-393 PVYQIYVS
+393 PIYEVYIS
-401 VTMGGIPYGAT
+401 ATLGGIPYGAT
-412 ASIGTIG
+412 ASFGIAGS
-419 ATGNDPLTSG
+419 TGNDPLTAGS
-429 NPNGGFYTAQD
+429 FYTAQD
-440 TVNGSGFVSFL
+440 TVNGSGFVSIL
-451 NSAINTSIPGGTGS
+451 NTAINSTIPGGTGNF
-465 IQFSASPIF
+465 QFVADPAF
-474 SCAWSGTTGSGYSP
+474 SCGWSSPVGAGYSS
-488 SDYYGVALL
+488 SDYYGAALL
-497 IKNATTVQ
+497 TKNASLVQ
-505 LVSISDNSS
+505 NITLSDNSS
-514 TITGYYSANMPP
+514 TINGYYSLNIPP
-526 LTTPIA
+526 LMTPIA
-532 PFTANYGNSQGSLE
+532 PFTANYNNIQGSLE

-552 STPLSITPGIIYNSM
+552 SDPLTITPGTIYNVM
-567 NFGGSIAT
+567 NFGGSI

>member
-1 MAENLQIYQYQ
+1 M
-12 SVNFTDTSSGE
+12 T
-23 VPLSRSWSFS
+23 RSWSFS
-33 GGSPATGTGITA
+33 GGSPSVGTGITA

-59 TETDAY
+59 TETDTY

-71 TKSDLVQV
+71 IKSDLIQV

-113 PPTAWA
+113 PPTTWT

-125 RYASTQNVGV
+125 RSATTQNVGV
-135 TGYADWN
+135 TGYTDWN
-142 TLTGAYTGAPGVSYT
+142 TLTGSYTGAPGSSYT
-157 ANISLAASNAYLSNS
+157 ANISLSTSNAYLSNS

-203 LSGGIVTNGGIPV
+203 LSGGIVTSGGIPV
-216 GVDFFGYS
+216 PVSFFNYS
-224 SSNLIVRLNYLLRG
+224 SSDLIIRLNYLLRG
-238 ASDKTNL
+238 SSNKKNL
-245 YFHSDTETATVV
+245 YFHSDTETASVV
-257 MYTGLWSSMYND
+257 MNTGLWSSLYND
-269 VIGGFLMVQGQIY
+269 VIGGFLMVQGPVY
-282 SLYSY
+282 SSYSY
-287 LTPDDAINLG
+287 LTPDNAINLG
-297 LYITEGQTSEFFL
+297 FYIITDQTAEFFL
-310 GDSNG
+310 GDSSG
-315 LLLNLYTNYN
+315 LLLNLYNN
-325 YSADLLNYLV
+325 YSYSASLLNYLV

-341 AHSGNLQYSNAFT
+341 AHSGNLQYFNTQNS
-354 FPTPMSFV
+354 TPMTFI
-362 GTGGGSNFNPV
+362 GTGGGSNSNPV

-381 NLNLPSFPTPAN
+381 NINLPSTPTPSN

-401 VTMGGIPYGAT
+401 VTMGGIAYGAT
-412 ASIGTIG
+412 ASIGVAG
-419 ATGNDPLTSG
+419 ATGNDPLTAG
-429 NPNGGFYTAQD
+429 NFFTAQD

-451 NSAINTSIPGGTGS
+451 NSAINSSVPGGTGS
-465 IQFSASPIF
+465 IQFVADPIF
-474 SCAWSGTTGSGYSP
+474 SCGWSSPVGSGYSP

-497 IKNATTVQ
+497 VKNASLVQ

-514 TITGYYSANMPP
+514 TITGYYSANIPP

-532 PFTANYGNSQGSLE
+532 PFTANYTGPTGPTE

-552 STPLSITPGIIYNSM
+552 STPLSISPGMIYNVM

>member
-1 MAENLQIYQYQ
+1 MAESLQIYQYQ
-12 SVNFTDTSSGE
+12 SVNFTDTSSGAA
-23 VPLSRSWSFS
+23 PLTRSWSFS
-33 GGSPATGTGITA
+33 GGSPSTGTGITA

-71 TKSDLVQV
+71 IKSDLIQV
-79 SPTTLVAGISGPS
+79 SPTTLAAGISGPS

-113 PPTAWA
+113 PPTSWI

-125 RYASTQNVGV
+125 RSATTQNVGV

-142 TLTGAYTGAPGVSYT
+142 TLTGGYTGAPGSSYT
-157 ANISLAASNAYLSNS
+157 ANISLSVSNAYLSSS

-224 SSNLIVRLNYLLRG
+224 SSDLIVRLNYLLRG
-238 ASDKTNL
+238 ASNKTNL
-245 YFHSDTETATVV
+245 YFHSDTETASVV
-257 MYTGLWSSMYND
+257 MYTGLWSSTYND

-287 LTPDDAINLG
+287 LTPNDAINLG
-297 LYITEGQTSEFFL
+297 FYITEDQTAEFFL
-310 GDSNG
+310 GDSSG

-325 YSADLLNYLV
+325 YSADLLTYLV

-341 AHSGNLQYSNAFT
+341 AHSGNLQYDNT
-354 FPTPMSFV
+354 QNPTPMTFV

-401 VTMGGIPYGAT
+401 VTMGGVPYGAT
-412 ASIGTIG
+412 ASIGVAG
-419 ATGNDPLTSG
+419 STGNDPLTSG
-429 NPNGGFYTAQD
+429 NFFTAQD
-440 TVNGSGFVSFL
+440 TVNGSGFVSLL
-451 NSAINTSIPGGTGS
+451 NSAIGSSSIPGGTGS

-474 SCAWSGTTGSGYSP
+474 SCGWSGTTGPGYSP

-497 IKNATTVQ
+497 IKNAALVQ

-514 TITGYYSANMPP
+514 TITGYYSSNIPP
-526 LTTPIA
+526 LMTPIA
-532 PFTANYGNSQGSLE
+532 PFTANYGNSQGSIE

-552 STPLSITPGIIYNSM
+552 STPLSISPGAIYNVM

>member
-33 GGSPATGTGITA
+33 GGSPSAGTGITA
-45 AVFYNVPGDYTVSL
+45 SVFYNVPGDYTVSL
-59 TETDAY
+59 TETDTY

-71 TKSDLVQV
+71 IKSDLIQV

-113 PPTAWA
+113 PPTSWT

-125 RYASTQNVGV
+125 RSASTQNVGV

-142 TLTGAYTGAPGVSYT
+142 TLTGSYTGSPGSSYT
-157 ANISLAASNAYLSNS
+157 ANISLAVSNAYLSNS

-238 ASDKTNL
+238 ASNKTNL

-257 MYTGLWSSMYND
+257 MRTGLWSSMYDD
-269 VIGGFLMVQGQIY
+269 VVGGFLMIQGQIY

-287 LTPDDAINLG
+287 LAPNDAINLG
-297 LYITEGQTSEFFL
+297 FYITENQTAEFFL
-310 GDSNG
+310 GDSSG
-315 LLLNLYTNYN
+315 LLLDLYTNYN
-325 YSADLLNYLV
+325 YSASLLNYLV

-341 AHSGNLQYSNAFT
+341 AHSGNLRYSNAFT

-362 GTGGGSNFNPV
+362 STGGGQNSNPV
-373 VYSSAYLQ
+373 VYSSNYLQ
-381 NLNLPSFPTPAN
+381 NIMPPSVPSVN
-393 PVYQIYVS
+393 IYEVYIS
-401 VTMGGIPYGAT
+401 VTMGAFSYGAT
-412 ASIGTIG
+412 AAFGISGG
-419 ATGNDPLTSG
+419 TGNDPLTGG
-429 NPNGGFYTAQD
+429 NFYTAQ
-440 TVNGSGFVSFL
+440 TTANGSGFVSFL
-451 NSAINTSIPGGTGS
+451 NAAINSSSIPGTTGS
-465 IQFSASPIF
+465 IQFVADPIF
-474 SCAWSGTTGSGYSP
+474 SCGWSNPVGSGYSP
-488 SDYYGVALL
+488 SDYNGVALL
-497 IKNATTVQ
+497 IKNSTAISSV
-505 LVSISDNSS
+505 VISDNSAA
-514 TITGYYSANMPP
+514 ITASYSPP
-526 LTTPIA
+526 SGIVIA
-532 PFTANYGNSQGSLE
+532 PFTANYANSQGSIE

-552 STPLSITPGIIYNSM
+552 SDPLTMMPGQIYNVM

>member
-1 MAENLQIYQYQ
+1 M
-12 SVNFTDTSSGE
+12 T
-23 VPLSRSWSFS
+23 RSWSFS
-33 GGSPATGTGITA
+33 GGSPSAGTGITA

-59 TETDAY
+59 TETDSY

-71 TKSDLVQV
+71 IKSDLIQV
-79 SPTTLVAGISGPS
+79 SPTTLAAGISGPS

-113 PPTAWA
+113 PPTSWT

-125 RYASTQNVGV
+125 RSATTQNVGV

-142 TLTGAYTGAPGVSYT
+142 TLTGGYTGAPGSSYT
-157 ANISLAASNAYLSNS
+157 ANISLSVSNAYLSSS

-216 GVDFFGYS
+216 PVSFFNYS
-224 SSNLIVRLNYLLRG
+224 SSDLIVRLDYRLRG
-238 ASDKTNL
+238 SSNRKNL
-245 YFHSDTETATVV
+245 YFHSDTETATVT
-257 MYTGLWSSMYND
+257 MRTGLWSSMYDD

-282 SLYSY
+282 SLYSS
-287 LTPDDAINLG
+287 LTPNDAINLG
-297 LYITEGQTSEFFL
+297 FYITEDQTAEFFL
-310 GDSNG
+310 GDSSG

-325 YSADLLNYLV
+325 YSASLLNYLV

-474 SCAWSGTTGSGYSP
+474 SCAWSGTTGAGYSP

-514 TITGYYSANMPP
+514 TINGYYSANMPP

-552 STPLSITPGIIYNSM
+552 STPLSITPGIIYNPM

>member
-1 MAENLQIYQYQ
+1 MAESLQIYQYQ
-12 SVNFTDTSSGE
+12 SVNFTDTSSGAA
-23 VPLSRSWSFS
+23 PLTRSWSFS
-33 GGSPATGTGITA
+33 GGSPSTGTGITA

-71 TKSDLVQV
+71 IKSDLIQV
-79 SPTTLVAGISGPS
+79 SPTTLAAGISGPS

-113 PPTAWA
+113 PPTSWT

-125 RYASTQNVGV
+125 RSATTQNVGV

-142 TLTGAYTGAPGVSYT
+142 TLTGGYTGAPGSSYT
-157 ANISLAASNAYLSNS
+157 ANISLSVSNAYLSSS

-224 SSNLIVRLNYLLRG
+224 SSDLIVRLNYLLRG
-238 ASDKTNL
+238 ASNKTNL

-257 MYTGLWSSMYND
+257 MYTGLWSSSYND
-269 VIGGFLMVQGQIY
+269 VIGGFLMVQGPVY
-282 SLYSY
+282 STYSY
-287 LTPDDAINLG
+287 LTPNDAINLG
-297 LYITEGQTSEFFL
+297 LYITEGQTAEFFL
-310 GDSNG
+310 GDSTGVG
-315 LLLNLYTNYN
+315 LLLDLYTNYN
-325 YSADLLNYLV
+325 YSADLLTYLV
-335 NNPYKI
+335 GNPYKI
-341 AHSGNLQYSNAFT
+341 AHSGNLQYDNTQNPIPMT
-354 FPTPMSFV
+354 FV
-362 GTGGGSNFNPV
+362 ETGGGSNSNPA

-393 PVYQIYVS
+393 PVYEIYVS

-412 ASIGTIG
+412 APIGIAG
-419 ATGNDPLTSG
+419 ATGNDPLTAG
-429 NPNGGFYTAQD
+429 NFFTAQD
-440 TVNGSGFVSFL
+440 TVNGSGFVSLL
-451 NSAINTSIPGGTGS
+451 NSAINSTIPGGTGS
-465 IQFSASPIF
+465 IQFVADPIF
-474 SCAWSGTTGSGYSP
+474 SCGWSNPVGSGYSP

-497 IKNATTVQ
+497 IKNATLVQ
-505 LVSISDNSS
+505 LVTISDNSS

-526 LTTPIA
+526 LMTPIA
-532 PFTANYGNSQGSLE
+532 PFTANYGNIQGSLE

-552 STPLSITPGIIYNSM
+552 STPLSISPGTIYNVM

>member
-1 MAENLQIYQYQ
+1 M
-12 SVNFTDTSSGE
+12 T
-23 VPLSRSWSFS
+23 RSWSFS
-33 GGSPATGTGITA
+33 GGSPSTGTGITA

-71 TKSDLVQV
+71 IKSDLIQV
-79 SPTTLVAGISGPS
+79 SPTTLAAGISGPS

-113 PPTAWA
+113 PPTSWT

-125 RYASTQNVGV
+125 RSATTQNVGV

-142 TLTGAYTGAPGVSYT
+142 TLTGGYTGAPGSSYT
-157 ANISLAASNAYLSNS
+157 ANISLSVSNAYLSSS

-224 SSNLIVRLNYLLRG
+224 SSDLIVRLNYLLRG
-238 ASDKTNL
+238 ASNKTNL
-245 YFHSDTETATVV
+245 YFHSDTETASVV
-257 MYTGLWSSMYND
+257 MYTGLWSSTYND

-287 LTPDDAINLG
+287 LTPNDAINLG
-297 LYITEGQTSEFFL
+297 FYITEDQTAEFFL
-310 GDSNG
+310 GDSSG

-325 YSADLLNYLV
+325 YSADLLTYLV

-341 AHSGNLQYSNAFT
+341 AHSGNLQYDNT
-354 FPTPMSFV
+354 QNPTPMTFV

-401 VTMGGIPYGAT
+401 VTMGGVPYGAT
-412 ASIGTIG
+412 ASIGVAG
-419 ATGNDPLTSG
+419 STGNDPLTSG
-429 NPNGGFYTAQD
+429 NFFTAQD
-440 TVNGSGFVSFL
+440 TVNGSGFVSLL
-451 NSAINTSIPGGTGS
+451 NSAIGSSSIPGGTGS

-474 SCAWSGTTGSGYSP
+474 SCGWSGTTGPGYSP

-497 IKNATTVQ
+497 IKNAALVQ

-514 TITGYYSANMPP
+514 TITGYYSSNIPP
-526 LTTPIA
+526 LMTPIA
-532 PFTANYGNSQGSLE
+532 PFTANYGNSQGSIE

-552 STPLSITPGIIYNSM
+552 STPLSISPGAIYNVM

>member
-1 MAENLQIYQYQ
+1 MAESLQIYQYQ
-12 SVNFTDTSSGE
+12 SVNFTDTSSGAA
-23 VPLSRSWSFS
+23 PLIRSWSFS

-59 TETDAY
+59 TETDTY

-71 TKSDLVQV
+71 VKSNLIQV

-105 DSTVGTPF
+105 DATVGTPF
-113 PPTAWA
+113 PPTSWT

-125 RYASTQNVGV
+125 RSATTQNVGV

-142 TLTGAYTGAPGVSYT
+142 TLTGGYTGAPGVSYT
-157 ANISLAASNAYLSNS
+157 ANISLATSNAYLSNS

-238 ASDKTNL
+238 ASNKTNL

-257 MYTGLWSSMYND
+257 MRTGLWSSMYDD

-297 LYITEGQTSEFFL
+297 LYITEGQTAEFFL
-310 GDSNG
+310 GDSSG
-315 LLLNLYTNYN
+315 LLLDLYTSYN
-325 YSADLLNYLV
+325 YSADLLTYLV
-335 NNPYKI
+335 GNPYKI
-341 AHSGNLQYSNAFT
+341 AHSGNLQYSNT
-354 FPTPMSFV
+354 QNPTAMTFV

-440 TVNGSGFVSFL
+440 TVNGSGFVSFI

-474 SCAWSGTTGSGYSP
+474 SCAWSGTTGAGYSP

-497 IKNATTVQ
+497 VKNATLVQ

-514 TITGYYSANMPP
+514 AINGYYSANIPS

-552 STPLSITPGIIYNSM
+552 STPLSITPGIIYNPM

>member
-1 MAENLQIYQYQ
+1 
-12 SVNFTDTSSGE
+12 
-23 VPLSRSWSFS
+23 
-33 GGSPATGTGITA
+33 
-45 AVFYNVPGDYTVSL
+45 
-59 TETDAY
+59 
-65 GTTSTL
+65 
-71 TKSDLVQV
+71 
-79 SPTTLVAGISGPS
+79 
-92 PSSVKMNEGYSLQ
+92 MNEGYSLQ
-105 DSTVGTPF
+105 DSTIGTPF
-113 PPTAWA
+113 PPTSWT

-125 RYASTQNVGV
+125 RSAATQNVGV

-142 TLTGAYTGAPGVSYT
+142 TLAGGYTGAPGVSYT
-157 ANISLAASNAYLSNS
+157 ANISLSASNAYLSS
-172 ASTAVSVQKLGPSEQ
+172 SSSTSVQVQKLGPSEQ

-203 LSGGIVTNGGIPV
+203 LSGGIVTTGGVPV
-216 GVDFFGYS
+216 YMNFFGYS
-224 SSNLIVRLNYLLRG
+224 SSNMIVRLNYLLRG
-238 ASDKTNL
+238 TSNKSNL

-257 MYTGLWSSMYND
+257 MNTGLWSSMYND
-269 VIGGFLMVQGQIY
+269 VIGGTMLIQGQIY

-297 LYITEGQTSEFFL
+297 FYIVSNQTSEFFL
-310 GDSNG
+310 GDTTG
-315 LLLNLYTNYN
+315 LLLDLYTNYN
-325 YSADLLNYLV
+325 YSSGLINYLV

-341 AHSGNLQYSNAFT
+341 AHSGNLQYVNT
-354 FPTPMSFV
+354 QNPTPMTFV
-362 GTGGGSNFNPV
+362 NVSGSNSNPV

-381 NLNLPSFPTPAN
+381 NINLPSTPTPAN

>member
-1 MAENLQIYQYQ
+1 MAESLQIYQYQ
-12 SVNFTDTSSGE
+12 SVNFTDTSSGAA
-23 VPLSRSWSFS
+23 PLIRSWSFS

-59 TETDAY
+59 TETDTY

-71 TKSDLVQV
+71 VKSNLIQV

-92 PSSVKMNEGYSLQ
+92 PSSVKMNVGYSLQ
-105 DSTVGTPF
+105 DATVGTPF
-113 PPTAWA
+113 PPTSWT

-125 RYASTQNVGV
+125 RSASTQNVGV

-142 TLTGAYTGAPGVSYT
+142 TLTGGYTGAPGVSYT
-157 ANISLAASNAYLSNS
+157 ANISLATSNAYLSNS
-172 ASTAVSVQKLGPSEQ
+172 ASTSVSVQKLGPSEQ

-203 LSGGIVTNGGIPV
+203 LSGGILTNGGIPV
-216 GVDFFGYS
+216 PVSFFNYS
-224 SSNLIVRLNYLLRG
+224 SSDLIIRLDYRLRG
-238 ASDKTNL
+238 SSNRKNL
-245 YFHSDTETATVV
+245 YFHSDTETATVI
-257 MYTGLWSSMYND
+257 MYTGLWSSTYND

-282 SLYSY
+282 SLYSS
-287 LTPDDAINLG
+287 LTPNDAINLG
-297 LYITEGQTSEFFL
+297 FYITEDQTAEFFI
-310 GDSNG
+310 GDSSG

-325 YSADLLNYLV
+325 YSAGLLNYLI

-341 AHSGNLQYSNAFT
+341 THSGNLQYSNAFT

-474 SCAWSGTTGSGYSP
+474 SCAWSGTTGAGYSP

-497 IKNATTVQ
+497 IKNATLVQ

-514 TITGYYSANMPP
+514 TINGYYSANIPP

-552 STPLSITPGIIYNSM
+552 STPLSITPGIIYNPM

>member
-71 TKSDLVQV
+71 VKSNLVQV

-113 PPTAWA
+113 PPTAWT

-125 RYASTQNVGV
+125 RSSSTQNVGV

-142 TLTGAYTGAPGVSYT
+142 TLTGSYTGAPGSSYT
-157 ANISLAASNAYLSNS
+157 ANISLAVSNAYLSNS

-203 LSGGIVTNGGIPV
+203 LSGGIVTSGGIPV

-224 SSNLIVRLNYLLRG
+224 SSNLIIRLNYLFRG
-238 ASDKTNL
+238 SSNNKNL
-245 YFHSDTETATVV
+245 YFHSDTETAIVF
-257 MYTGLWSSMYND
+257 MYTGLWSSSYND
-269 VIGGFLMVQGQIY
+269 VIGGFLMVQGSIY
-282 SLYSY
+282 STYSY
-287 LTPDDAINLG
+287 LTPDAAINFG
-297 LYITEGQTSEFFL
+297 LYITEGQTAEFFL
-310 GDSNG
+310 GDSIGPG
-315 LLLNLYTNYN
+315 LLLDLYTNYN
-325 YSADLLNYLV
+325 YSADLLTYLV

-341 AHSGNLQYSNAFT
+341 AHSGNLQYVNTQNINPMT
-354 FPTPMSFV
+354 FIS
-362 GTGGGSNFNPV
+362 TGGGQNSNPV
-373 VYSSAYLQ
+373 VYSSNYLQ
-381 NLNLPSFPTPAN
+381 NINSPAFPSPAFPIYE
-393 PVYQIYVS
+393 VYIS
-401 VTMGGIPYGAT
+401 ATLGGIPYGAT
-412 ASIGTIG
+412 ASFGIAGS
-419 ATGNDPLTSG
+419 TGNDPLTAGS
-429 NPNGGFYTAQD
+429 FYTAQD
-440 TVNGSGFVSFL
+440 TINGFGFVRFL
-451 NSAINTSIPGGTGS
+451 NSAISTIPGGTGNF
-465 IQFSASPIF
+465 QFVADPAF
-474 SCAWSGTTGSGYSP
+474 SCGWSNPVGSGYST

-497 IKNATTVQ
+497 IKNAA
-505 LVSISDNSS
+505 LVSLVTITDNSS
-514 TITGYYSANMPP
+514 TINGYYSPP
-526 LTTPIA
+526 LVTPIA
-532 PFTANYGNSQGSLE
+532 PFTANYNNIQGSLE

-552 STPLSITPGIIYNSM
+552 SDPLTMMPGQIYNVM
-567 NFGGSIAT
+567 NFGGSI

>member
-1 MAENLQIYQYQ
+1 M
-12 SVNFTDTSSGE
+12 T
-23 VPLSRSWSFS
+23 RSWSFS
-33 GGSPATGTGITA
+33 GGSPSAGTGITA

-59 TETDAY
+59 TETDTY

-71 TKSDLVQV
+71 IKNDLIQV

-113 PPTAWA
+113 PPTSWS

-125 RYASTQNVGV
+125 RSATTQNVGV

-142 TLTGAYTGAPGVSYT
+142 TLTGGYTGAPGSSYT
-157 ANISLAASNAYLSNS
+157 ANISLATSNAYLSNS
-172 ASTAVSVQKLGPSEQ
+172 VSTAVSVQKLGPSEQ

-224 SSNLIVRLNYLLRG
+224 SSDLIVRLNYLLRG
-238 ASDKTNL
+238 ASNKTNL
-245 YFHSDTETATVV
+245 YFHSDTETADVI

-269 VIGGFLMVQGQIY
+269 RIGGFLMVQGPVY
-282 SLYSY
+282 STYSY
-287 LTPDDAINLG
+287 LTPNDAINLG
-297 LYITEGQTSEFFL
+297 LYVTEGQTAEFFL

-315 LLLNLYTNYN
+315 LLLDLYTNYN
-325 YSADLLNYLV
+325 YSASLLNYLV

-341 AHSGNLQYSNAFT
+341 AHSGNLQYFNT
-354 FPTPMSFV
+354 QNPTPMTFI
-362 GTGGGSNFNPV
+362 GTGGGSNSNPV
-373 VYSSAYLQ
+373 VYSPAYLQ
-381 NLNLPSFPTPAN
+381 NINLPSTPSPAN

-401 VTMGGIPYGAT
+401 VTMGGIAYGAT
-412 ASIGTIG
+412 ASIGTAG

-451 NSAINTSIPGGTGS
+451 NSAINSSIPGGTGS
-465 IQFSASPIF
+465 IQFVADPIF
-474 SCAWSGTTGSGYSP
+474 SCGWSNPVGSGYSP

-497 IKNATTVQ
+497 IKNASLVQ

-514 TITGYYSANMPP
+514 TITGYYSANIPP
-526 LTTPIA
+526 LMTPIA
-532 PFTANYGNSQGSLE
+532 PFTANYTGPTGPTE

-552 STPLSITPGIIYNSM
+552 STPLSISPGTIYNVM

>member
-1 MAENLQIYQYQ
+1 
-12 SVNFTDTSSGE
+12 
-23 VPLSRSWSFS
+23 
-33 GGSPATGTGITA
+33 
-45 AVFYNVPGDYTVSL
+45 
-59 TETDAY
+59 
-65 GTTSTL
+65 
-71 TKSDLVQV
+71 
-79 SPTTLVAGISGPS
+79 VAGISGPS

-113 PPTAWA
+113 PPTAWT

-125 RYASTQNVGV
+125 RSASTQNVGV

-142 TLTGAYTGAPGVSYT
+142 TLTGSYTGAPGSSYT
-157 ANISLAASNAYLSNS
+157 ANISLAVSNAYLSNS

-216 GVDFFGYS
+216 DVNFFGYS

-238 ASDKTNL
+238 ASNKTNL

-269 VIGGFLMVQGQIY
+269 VIGGFLMVQGPVY
-282 SLYSY
+282 STYSY
-287 LTPDDAINLG
+287 LAPNDAINFG
-297 LYITEGQTSEFFL
+297 LYITEGQTAEFFL

-315 LLLNLYTNYN
+315 LLLDLYNNYN
-325 YSADLLNYLV
+325 YSAGLLNYLV

-341 AHSGNLQYSNAFT
+341 AHSGNLQYDNT
-354 FPTPMSFV
+354 QNPTPMTFI
-362 GTGGGSNFNPV
+362 GTGGGSDSNPA

-381 NLNLPSFPTPAN
+381 NISPPSIPSVD
-393 PVYQIYVS
+393 VYQIYVS

-412 ASIGTIG
+412 ASIGIAG
-419 ATGNDPLTSG
+419 ATGNDPLTAG
-429 NPNGGFYTAQD
+429 NFFTAQD

-451 NSAINTSIPGGTGS
+451 NSAINSTIPGGTGS
-465 IQFSASPIF
+465 IQFIADPIF
-474 SCAWSGTTGSGYSP
+474 SCGWSNPVGSGYSP

-497 IKNATTVQ
+497 IKNATLVQ
-505 LVSISDNSS
+505 LVTISDNSS
-514 TITGYYSANMPP
+514 TITSSYFPP
-526 LTTPIA
+526 LMTPIA

-546 TCSGLF
+546 NCSGLF
-552 STPLSITPGIIYNSM
+552 STPLSISPGTIYNVM